1 MSSDWHESEAKAEC
15 IDLRLRVRELEAQ
28 YTRECEEHRRE
39 VELSDARDTL
49 TRELAGE
56 LKEWRIRNP
65 DGYEAAAQLVG
76 ALRADVAELRAIIEA
91 EFTAQSSEIVVAIS
105 GSGSMYRATVGNNLL
120 LGRGATPQQ
129 AASQAE
135 ETIHK
140 WFLSVT
146 ELACDNAALT
156 AENERLQAIIDERI
170 AADTYTAAMQL
181 MDDLK

>member
-1 MSSDWHESEAKAEC
+1 MSDWHESEAKAEC
-15 IDLRLRVRELEAQ
+15 LDLRLRVRELEAQ

-76 ALRADVAELRAIIEA
+76 ALRSDVAELRADKARLDWLNDNANPAIYCPSDSGAFLLKWAHATNGRVPTLRDAIDLELDD
-91 EFTAQSSEIVVAIS
+91 EI
-105 GSGSMYRATVGNNLL
+105 ATV
-120 LGRGATPQQ
+120 
-129 AASQAE
+129 
-135 ETIHK
+135 
-140 WFLSVT
+140 
-146 ELACDNAALT
+146 
-156 AENERLQAIIDERI
+156 
-170 AADTYTAAMQL
+170 TYTAAMQL